1 MIEDGVTPH
10 MRMLLSPGK
19 RILFAA
25 ISLVVFGLILLAC
38 SSFAQA
44 EPAIQRTAYGPTAW
58 SNQRNHRGLISHT
71 SKFTSTISHS
81 QNHHTSR

>member
-38 SSFAQA
+38 SGFAQA
-44 EPAIQRTAYGPTAW
+44 KPMIEGTAFGAAAW
-58 SNQRNHRGLISHT
+58 SNQRNHRALISHT